1 MGLSSRGLPWRW
13 LGGSCFATGDSQMS
27 VFTEFSLRT
36 FGLQRRSLHVSSWE
50 YMPGCPISGNCLRKG
65 VLHMQTFSYALV
77 FSQYLSPLCLHPD
90 CISPKDKLPIVSEAG
105 DGTVILCTDGDRNLG
120 ALTVPYI
127 PSTHWTCTFHG
138 ICFLQF
144 LSPPR
149 VLKGSSAAISSLPLL
164 WALGFYSDVN
174 LVDFSFLK
182 GCWPSS
188 STVVSWSLCD

>member
-50 YMPGCPISGNCLRKG
+50 SMPGCPISGNCLRKG

-77 FSQYLSPLCLHPD
+77 ISQYLSPLCLHPD

-120 ALTVPYI
+120 ALNSPLHPIHTLDLYLPWNLLPPI
-127 PSTHWTCTFHG
+127 LEPTQGFKG
-138 ICFLQF
+138 QF
-144 LSPPR
+144 SCHLFT
-149 VLKGSSAAISSLPLL
+149 SSLVGTWILL
-164 WALGFYSDVN
+164 
-174 LVDFSFLK
+174 
-182 GCWPSS
+182 
-188 STVVSWSLCD
+188 